1 LNKKATVT
9 FALERNLL
17 NSEPIRIHINF
28 RKKYSK
34 QMRTIEIKRTTKETN
49 ISIHL
54 NIDGKGKYNILTPI
68 GFLTHTLESFTKHGL
83 FDITMT
89 TDGDLHVDQ
98 HHLVEDIGIV
108 LGQAFKKALG
118 DKKGINRAGYFVYPM
133 DEALAVVAIDIGGRP
148 YLQFEA
154 EFKRRFCGELD
165 TDLLEDFFHGFAV
178 NLGANV
184 VVRMPYGRSDHHKI
198 EAIFKA
204 FAKAMKMACS
214 TDPRAIENIP
224 STKGMIEND
233 SDY

>member
-1 LNKKATVT
+1 M
-9 FALERNLL
+9 
-17 NSEPIRIHINF
+17 RI
-28 RKKYSK
+28 SK
-34 QMRTIEIKRTTKETN
+34 IQRTTKETN

-54 NIDGKGKYNILTPI
+54 NLDGKGEYNIQTPI
-68 GFLTHTLESFTKHGL
+68 GFFTHTLESFAKHGL
-83 FDITMT
+83 FDLMITAK
-89 TDGDLHVDQ
+89 GDLHVDQ
-98 HHLVEDIGIV
+98 HHLVEDCGIV
-108 LGQAFKKALG
+108 LGQAFKQALG

-148 YLQFEA
+148 YLQFDA

-165 TDLLEDFFHGFAV
+165 TDLLEDFFQGFAI

-204 FAKAMKMACS
+204 FAKAMKMACY

-224 STKGMIEND
+224 STKGMIEDD
-233 SDY
+233 SDN